1 MKNSETEITG
11 KPIDRVDGRL
21 KITGAATYSAE
32 FQIPNLAHG
41 VVITSTITKGH
52 INQIES
58 TLALKLPG
66 VINVLTYKNSL
77 NLHFPQGSDPG
88 SGKYAEKD
96 LLPLQSD
103 RIFYNGQ
110 AIAVVIAETFELAE
124 QAASLIKVSYTYE
137 EPAID
142 MKKNLGKAYAPKS
155 GLGGQQLKQK
165 RG

>member
-1 MKNSETEITG
+1 M
-11 KPIDRVDGRL
+11 
-21 KITGAATYSAE
+21 
-32 FQIPNLAHG
+32 
-41 VVITSTITKGH
+41 
-52 INQIES
+52 
-58 TLALKLPG
+58 KLPG

-110 AIAVVIAETFELAE
+110 AIAVVIAETFEIAE
-124 QAASLIKVSYTYE
+124 QAASLVKVSYMPD

-142 MKKNLGKAYAPKS
+142 LKKNLGKAYAPKS
-155 GLGGQQLKQK
+155 GLGGQQSKAKTGRCRYCMKVRRNKIKCRPIPHRSIITMPWSHMLRLQY
-165 RG
+165 GMVMN